1 MRLAKSLLVVVVLA
15 GLLAPAALAFRFS
28 DHTRN
33 MPVGTVGQP
42 FSHPIETV
50 AGCKGVYMNIEGGD
64 LLPGLRLVGT
74 KQDLVDGSDWRIVG
88 TPTQAGTWGFYIRA
102 RNLCP
107 ADSTEEDFKITIVGG
122 SGGTPPPPPP
132 PPPPAP
138 SAVTIQPTALPAAAT
153 GADYSAKLA
162 ATGGTSQIWSP
173 IGGAL
178 PSGISLSADG
188 TLSGRP
194 AIAGVYTFTVRV
206 QSSAGAAQR
215 AFTIVVRDG
224 VSASVQPTKQAELG
238 VALTLKPAFAGGVA
252 PHAWTLASGAL
263 PAGVTL
269 DRATGA
275 LTGTPT
281 AAGTFPLTL
290 IVTDSQGVAASVQT
304 QLVVNAPIA
313 LVTRSLGTFTRGV
326 FSSRTLVV
334 TGGVGKKQFKVTSGR
349 LPLGLRLNVNGV
361 LVGTPR
367 SAGRSVVT
375 VTVTDG
381 YKVTSSRTFVLV
393 VRR

>member
-64 LLPGLRLVGT
+64 LPPGLQLVGT

-138 SAVTIQPTALPAAAT
+138 SAVTIQPTTLPAAAT
-153 GADYSAKLA
+153 GADYSAKLT
-162 ATGGTSQIWSP
+162 ATGGTSQTWSP

-224 VSASVQPTKQAELG
+224 VSASIQPTKQAEQG
-238 VALTLKPAFAGGVA
+238 VALTLRPAFAGGVA

-290 IVTDSQGVAASVQT
+290 TVTDSQGVAASVQT
-304 QLVVNAPIA
+304 QFVVNAPIA
-313 LVTRSLGTFTRGV
+313 LATRSLGMFTRGV

-334 TGGVGKKQFKVTSGR
+334 TGGVGKKHFKVTSGR